1 MKIAIVG
8 AGAIGGMLAVRLARS
23 GKSLDNTVTVIDRG
37 AHLAAI
43 KAHGLTLIAADGTR
57 EVADNINAF
66 ATCAEA
72 GPQDLVFLALK
83 ANVIES
89 VAPSMRALFHES
101 TIVVPIQNGL
111 PWWYFQNF
119 DGPHAGY
126 RMQKQDPHGIIEQN
140 IETRRIIGCVVYPAG
155 EIVSPGVIQHVEGDR
170 FPIGELETAPGSPPS
185 ARATM
190 VSNLLQQAGLK
201 SPVLD
206 DIRSEIWLKLW
217 GNMSF
222 NPISALTHA
231 TLVDICQEPSTRA
244 LAAAMMTEAQQI
256 AEKLGATFRVPLE
269 KRIAGAE
276 KVGKHKTST
285 LQDVEAG
292 RPVEIDAL
300 IGAVIELGE
309 LTHTPTPSTSA
320 VYALMKLLDK
330 TMAVENA
337 KVVLLAA

>member
-8 AGAIGGMLAVRLARS
+8 AGAIGGILAVRLANS
-23 GKSLDNTVTVIDRG
+23 GQDVTVMDRG

-43 KAHGLTLIAADGTR
+43 QAQGLKLIHPDGTEEIAR
-57 EVADNINAF
+57 DLKAYAACAD
-66 ATCAEA
+66 A

-83 ANVIES
+83 ANVIAS
-89 VAPSMRALFHES
+89 VAPAMRALFHDD

-111 PWWYFQNF
+111 PWWYFLNF
-119 DGPHAGY
+119 DGPYAGY
-126 RMQKQDPHGIIEQN
+126 RMQSEDPDGVIETN
-140 IETRRIIGCVVYPAG
+140 IETRRLIGCVVYPAG
-155 EIVSPGVIQHVEGDR
+155 ELVAPGVVHHVEGDR
-170 FPIGELETAPGSPPS
+170 FPLGELDGATT
-185 ARATM
+185 ARAQA
-190 VSNLLQQAGLK
+190 VSDLLVAASLK

-231 TLVDICQEPSTRA
+231 TLVDICQEPATRA
-244 LAAAMMTEAQQI
+244 LAASMMSEAQVI
-256 AEKLGATFRVPLE
+256 AERLGASFRVPLE

-300 IGAVIELGE
+300 IGSVIELGQ
-309 LTHTPTPSTSA
+309 LTGVATPSTSA

-330 TMAVENA
+330 TMAEEHA
-337 KVVLLAA
+337 KVVLQAA

>member
-8 AGAIGGMLAVRLARS
+8 AGAIGGILAVRLARS
-23 GKSLDNTVTVIDRG
+23 GRDVTVVERG

-43 KAHGLTLIAADGTR
+43 RAQGLKLIHPDGT
-57 EVADNINAF
+57 EEIVNNLTAF
-66 ATCAEA
+66 ASCAEA

-89 VAPSMRALFHES
+89 VAPAMRALFLDE

-111 PWWYFQNF
+111 PWWYFLNF
-119 DGPHAGY
+119 NGPHAGY
-126 RMQKQDPHGIIEQN
+126 RMKSEDPRGVIEAN
-140 IETRRIIGCVVYPAG
+140 IETRRLIGCVVYPAG
-155 EIVSPGVIQHVEGDR
+155 ELVAPGVVHHVEGDR
-170 FPIGELETAPGSPPS
+170 FPIGELDGSNTE
-185 ARATM
+185 RVRH
-190 VSNLLQQAGLK
+190 VSDLLVAASLK
-201 SPVLD
+201 APVLE

-231 TLVDICQEPSTRA
+231 TLVDICREPSTRA
-244 LAAAMMTEAQQI
+244 LAANMMREAQVI
-256 AEKLGATFRVPLE
+256 AEKLGASFRVPLE

-300 IGAVIELGE
+300 IGSVIELGK
-309 LTHTPTPSTSA
+309 LTGAATPSTSA

-330 TMAVENA
+330 TMTEEHA
-337 KVVLLAA
+337 KVVLQAA